1 MAGEVVHDHSAVLDG
16 NIVDDTDK
24 ENQKKR
30 MTIGRLR
37 LTRFRITT
45 TKTLDTGTL

>member
-16 NIVDDTDK
+16 NIVDHK

-37 LTRFRITT
+37 RTRFRITT
-45 TKTLDTGTL
+45 TKTPDTGTL